1 MASRREPLTAEVAV
15 VGGGPA
21 GLTAA
26 ITAAKAGHAV
36 AMVERNLTGGTC
48 VNFGCT
54 PSKSLLRAARAVYQ
68 ARDGQ
73 KFGYA
78 LQADLRVDFAAVMT
92 RVRQMRAFSGSF
104 DAVSVAAGA
113 GIDVFLGDG
122 RFAGPDAVAV
132 AGQTLRFR
140 KALIATGGRP
150 QHLPVPGL
158 AEAGFLT
165 NETVFTLTAL
175 PPRVAVVG
183 AGPVGFFCAQAA
195 RLDTHTVLAID
206 LDPARLA
213 IAERD
218 GSIAID
224 ASARNAQTAVFEHTD
239 GRGADVVIEAVGTPA
254 AFERSLDVVRRGGAV
269 VVMGVYTS
277 ELVQAQIGVWWIR
290 ALQLRFAGTTPI
302 HAWWEKAMAEVVA
315 GRLDPTPI
323 VSHRLSLEEAP
334 KGYEL
339 FDTRQATKVLLKP

>member
-1 MASRREPLTAEVAV
+1 MRAV
-15 VGGGPA
+15 VYRGVGRVEVVDVRDPEIVEPDDA
-21 GLTAA
+21 IVRVGLTAICGSDLHLFHGKAPLEPGDTIGHEA
-26 ITAAKAGHAV
+26 IGVVEEAGSSVMRFAPGDRVVVSFTV
-36 AMVERNLTGGTC
+36 ADGTC
-48 VNFGCT
+48 WFC
-54 PSKSLLRAARAVYQ
+54 R
-68 ARDGQ
+68 
-73 KFGYA
+73 
-78 LQADLRVDFAAVMT
+78 
-92 RVRQMRAFSGSF
+92 
-104 DAVSVAAGA
+104 
-113 GIDVFLGDG
+113 
-122 RFAGPDAVAV
+122 
-132 AGQTLRFR
+132 AGQTQLCEDFKYFGYGLFGGSLGGAQAERLRVP
-140 KALIATGGRP
+140 IADVNL
-150 QHLPVPGL
+150 LPVPEGLEDERALFVGDALTTGVYAAGL
-158 AEAGFLT
+158 AGIEPGDT
-165 NETVFTLTAL
+165 
-175 PPRVAVVG
+175 VAVVG

-269 VVMGVYTS
+269 VVVGVYTS